1 MTSVFWRRLG
11 SAIVITIVMFGP
23 LGWFLLSRVT
33 DRVDRALANDWTT
46 AAAAPIDVLNGQGE
60 RLVPL
65 WRVGPGDL
73 SPAESVDLLMATYG
87 STPTLTGA
95 ELRVGSCI
103 FRLAAPLRVSDG
115 ALVAL
120 TRVAPCADASSS
132 TAEFTATLGSAGRLA
147 LWTWQVPA
155 DRGASHHGLSM
166 TAPEAQSATNSVIRG
181 RYGYTRPGPAMR
193 RGAIVAWLWN
203 DASRVKTMAWL
214 LTAALA
220 GALGVWLLA
229 GAQVAST
236 RVAPA
241 TGAGL
246 VALGLAVTWAVI
258 MPPLQGADEPDH
270 LLSFGMVA
278 GAAHIDRDLAAEAR
292 RVHFERI
299 RFHADERLAP
309 VDREQP
315 YGVAWTGDIHAER
328 MDARSPV
335 TVRVWALA
343 SGLFGDRPLPGLILN
358 LRLFNA
364 VVFAF
369 CVAAAVW
376 FVLWTGS
383 DRQRIWL
390 VLGLGL
396 IPTVPYFATMVSDW
410 AYLASWSL
418 LFSGAV
424 LALVHG
430 GPRVSWTGAGLGVS
444 VALLVATSIAAIALV
459 PLVLIL
465 IAGRLVIHRDAG
477 DDHLGA
483 IIRFWGGLAL
493 GYLLGYLLMG
503 DLLVAGFQRYDA
515 ESRASFAE
523 LLGRVNAVGR
533 FAVQQPWVVL
543 LFIGLMAALDAA
555 CARLRT
561 QAWLG
566 HWSQRI
572 VRLGVVAIAALAV
585 GQAVASLVAPLPQL
599 PSFETRGFGTAP
611 AYAATALSA
620 LLTGARLTG
629 FDHLTFTSLWGGF
642 GWVDAV
648 LPAPM
653 FVVIVVILIASLVA
667 AAVSAWRVTDARP
680 LGWLVIA
687 SAGGV
692 ASAAAVAVAAFFMQR
707 NMHGRYL
714 LPLAIPMVA
723 VVVSAFGAALGRAHA
738 RGWRWV
744 VVLVIAAIH
753 GASFVWVASRYF

>member
-1 MTSVFWRRLG
+1 MASVFWRRLG
-11 SAIVITIVMFGP
+11 SAIVVTVVMLGP
-23 LGWFLLSRVT
+23 LAWFLLTRVA

-87 STPTLTGA
+87 STPTLTSA

-103 FRLAAPLRVSDG
+103 FRLAAPIRVSDG
-115 ALVAL
+115 AFVAL
-120 TRVAPCADASSS
+120 TRMAPCADASSS

-147 LWTWQVPA
+147 LWTWQMPA
-155 DRGASHHGLSM
+155 DRGASHFGLSM
-166 TAPEAQSATNSVIRG
+166 TAPEARSATNSVIRG
-181 RYGYTRPGPAMR
+181 RYGYSRPGPDMR
-193 RGAIVAWLWN
+193 RASLVAWLWN
-203 DASRVKTMAWL
+203 DTSRVQTIAWL
-214 LTAALA
+214 LFAAIA
-220 GALGVWLLA
+220 VALGAWLLA
-229 GAQVAST
+229 GAQAAAAQ
-236 RVAPA
+236 VAPA

-278 GAAHIDRDLAAEAR
+278 GAAQVDRDLAAEAR

-309 VDREQP
+309 IDREVP
-315 YGVAWTGDIHAER
+315 YHVAWTGDVHAER

-343 SGLFGDRPLPGLILN
+343 SSLIGGSPLPSLILN

-364 VVFAF
+364 VVFAL
-369 CVAAAVW
+369 CMAAAVW

-424 LALVHG
+424 LVLVYG
-430 GPRVSWTGAGLGVS
+430 GPRVSWTGAGLGIS

-465 IAGRLVIHRDAG
+465 IAGRLVIRRDPG
-477 DDHLGA
+477 DDHAGA
-483 IIRFWGGLAL
+483 IVRFWGGLAI
-493 GYLLGYLLMG
+493 GCLLGYLLMG

-515 ESRASFAE
+515 ESRASFAQ

-543 LFIGLMAALDAA
+543 LLIGLMAGLDAA

-561 QAWLG
+561 QQSLG
-566 HWSQRI
+566 HWGQRLA
-572 VRLGVVAIAALAV
+572 RLGVVAIAGLAV
-585 GQAVASLVAPLPQL
+585 VQALASLVAPLPQL

-611 AYAATALSA
+611 AYAVTALGA

-642 GWVDAV
+642 GWVDTV

-653 FVVIVVILIASLVA
+653 FVVIVVMLIVSLVA
-667 AAVSAWRVTDARP
+667 AAASAWRASDGRP
-680 LGWLVIA
+680 FGWLVMA
-687 SAGGV
+687 LAGGV
-692 ASAAAVAVAAFFMQR
+692 ASAAAVAVAAFFMRR
-707 NMHGRYL
+707 NLHGRYL

-723 VVVSAFGAALGRAHA
+723 VVVSALGAQLGRAHA

-744 VVLVIAAIH
+744 AVLVIAALH